1 MRGWIADKKVVIA
14 VHEGMPVGSAYDLRR
29 FLLESKIEK
38 LLFIAHPLTFENE
51 FYKFSSKYAAYE
63 HGKLVNKEASFHWC
77 LPDIFLY
84 IKDIL
89 YTLFWSTKFDGKYDL
104 FIGVD
109 PLNAL
114 VGIILRFFGRTNKVV
129 YYTIDYFTPRF
140 KNKALNAIYHSID
153 KFCVRFCDEIWNF
166 SSVMAKARET
176 YNNMP
181 RSLYGKQY
189 TVPNGVWFY
198 QAKRKSFDKI
208 NKKKIIFT
216 GHLNAMNG
224 VDLILQ
230 AMPKI
235 IKKIPDIEVEII
247 GGGPE
252 YENLRRQARDLQ
264 LEKYILFHG
273 WIDNRQK
280 LEHLLSDA
288 AVGLAPFNTNIA
300 GDKIRNADPA
310 KLKDYTLLG
319 VPFIVTDAIANPKE
333 VMDMKYGIVIKYDKD
348 QLARA
353 VIKLLRDE
361 KLLKEYRE
369 NALQF
374 AKQYDNEKLF
384 LTNLKRILGEK
395 N

>member
-1 MRGWIADKKVVIA
+1 MRNWIADKKIVIV
-14 VHEGMPVGSAYDLRR
+14 VHEGMPVGTAYDLRR
-29 FLLESKIEK
+29 FLIESKIEK

-51 FYKFSSKYAAYE
+51 FYRFSSQYEVYE
-63 HGKLVNKEASFHWC
+63 HGKLINKGASFHWR

-89 YTLFWSTKFDGKYDL
+89 YTLIWSTKFDNKYDL

-114 VGIILRFFGRTNKVV
+114 VGIILRIFGRTNKVI

-140 KNKALNAIYHSID
+140 ENKVLNTIYHSID
-153 KFCVRFCDEIWNF
+153 KFCVRFCDETWNL

-181 RSLYGKQY
+181 RSLYNKQY
-189 TVPNGVWFY
+189 TVPIGVWFY
-198 QAKRKSFDKI
+198 QAKRKPFNKI

-216 GHLNAMNG
+216 GHLNPMQG
-224 VDLILQ
+224 VNLFLQ

-252 YENLRRQARDLQ
+252 YENLRRLARDLQ

-273 WIDNRQK
+273 WIDNRQE
-280 LEHLLSDA
+280 LENLLSDA

-300 GDKIRNADPA
+300 GDKVRNADPA
-310 KLKDYTLLG
+310 KLKDYALLG
-319 VPFIVTDAIANPKE
+319 LPFITTNAISNPKE
-333 VMDMKYGIVIKYDKD
+333 IMDMKYGIVIEYDKD
-348 QLARA
+348 QLAKA

-361 KLLKEYRE
+361 KLLKEYRK

-384 LTNLKRILGEK
+384 LTNLKRALEEK